1 MYIRE
6 DLLNKIKKVFN
17 IKKFTYVGTEK
28 HFYNDNDMFI
38 FDCGN
43 KNIAIEV
50 ETANFFYIYVY
61 KTKKSS
67 DYPGYSYTV
76 TSRNF
81 LLIKDNKIHLIVNGE
96 TTVFPRETFDCT
108 SELVLLTMEKYV

>member
-1 MYIRE
+1 MYIRK

-50 ETANFFYIYVY
+50 ETANFFYIYMCI
-61 KTKKSS
+61 KPKKVLIILVILTQLRQEI
-67 DYPGYSYTV
+67 SY
-76 TSRNF
+76 
-81 LLIKDNKIHLIVNGE
+81 L
-96 TTVFPRETFDCT
+96 
-108 SELVLLTMEKYV
+108 